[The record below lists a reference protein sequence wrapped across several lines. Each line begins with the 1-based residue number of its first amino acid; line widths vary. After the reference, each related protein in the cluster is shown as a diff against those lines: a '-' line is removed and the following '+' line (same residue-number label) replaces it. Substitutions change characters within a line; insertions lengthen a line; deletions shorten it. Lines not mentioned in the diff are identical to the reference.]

1 MHDGEFRYSFVP
13 TSIQFGKVYDKSV
26 EKKKRKTSVVQHFIS
41 LTYISV
47 SNANS

>member
-26 EKKKRKTSVVQHFIS
+26 EKKKKENFCSAAFYFAYVYQCKQC
-41 LTYISV
+41 
-47 SNANS
+47 